1 MPKRLTAAILIILT
15 FAAVLSGCGKSASS
29 LVPPAPSPAVPENEA
44 LTRYSGY
51 IFDAFDTVITV
62 TAYCSSQDKFD
73 ALLKS
78 AEDGFMHYHRLF
90 DIYFTY
96 PGVNNLK
103 TVNDSAGVSP
113 VEVSDELIDFLSFA
127 KEMYAFTDGRM
138 NVAMG
143 SVLRIWHDI
152 REYNN
157 VMPDDIRL
165 PDEAELNEAAR
176 HCCIDDIVIDSDKGT
191 VFLRDAKMSLDV
203 GAVAK
208 GYATE
213 RVVELLAKSG
223 CESFAINA
231 GGNVRVYG
239 TKPGGASW
247 VIAVTNPELTGDSR
261 ALGSVDAADCSVV
274 TSGTYQRFFEYE
286 GRRYHHIIDGDTLMP
301 ENRYMSVTVITQDSG
316 YADALS
322 TALFNMEPAEAQ
334 RFVEGLDG
342 VEALWVL
349 PDGSLVASAGFT
361 MKAPLS

>member
-1 MPKRLTAAILIILT
+1 MRKRLTAAILIILI
-15 FAAVLSGCGKSASS
+15 FAAVLSGCGKSAS
-29 LVPPAPSPAVPENEA
+29 LPFPPAASPASPETDKQE
-44 LTRYSGY
+44 RYSGY

-62 TAYCSSQDKFD
+62 TAYCASQEEFD
-73 ALLKS
+73 ALLKT
-78 AEDGFMHYHRLF
+78 AEDEFTRYHRMF

-103 TVNDSAGVSP
+103 TVNDNAGISP
-113 VEVSDELIDFLSFA
+113 VKVSDELIDFLSFA
-127 KEMYAFTDGRM
+127 KEMYGFTDGRM

-143 SVLRIWHDI
+143 SVLSIWHDI
-152 REYNN
+152 REYNS
-157 VMPDDIRL
+157 VMTDDIRL
-165 PDEAELNEAAR
+165 PDEDELYEAAQ
-176 HCCIDDIVIDSDKGT
+176 HCRIDDIVIDSDSGT
-191 VFLRDAKMSLDV
+191 VFLKDEKMSLDV

-213 RVVELLAKSG
+213 RVVELIAGGG

-247 VIAVTNPELTGDSR
+247 VVAVTNPELTGDSR
-261 ALGSVDAADCSVV
+261 ALGSVDVSDCSVV

-301 ENRYMSVTVITQDSG
+301 ENRYMSVTVVTHDSG

-322 TALFNMEPAEAQ
+322 TALFNMEFDDGYA
-334 RFVEGLDG
+334 FVEGLDD
-342 VEALWVL
+342 VEAMWVL
-349 PDGSLVASAGFT
+349 PDGSIVTSAGFC
-361 MKAPLS
+361 LEQ